1 MEGNNMNKINNLYT
15 VNEVSK
21 IFNRTPNLIYKEIK
35 KQKLQP
41 IGRPIRVHK
50 VAVQDYLV
58 RQHPEI
64 EHFFER
70 S

>member
-1 MEGNNMNKINNLYT
+1 MNNLNNLYT
-15 VNEVSK
+15 VREVSDLFHK
-21 IFNRTPNLIYKEIK
+21 TPNLIYKEIK
-35 KQKLQP
+35 KQKLRP
-41 IGRPIRVHK
+41 IGRPIRIHK

>member
-1 MEGNNMNKINNLYT
+1 MNNINNLYT
-15 VNEVSK
+15 VREVSNL
-21 IFNRTPNLIYKEIK
+21 FNKTPNLIYKEIK
-35 KQKLQP
+35 KHKLRP
-41 IGRPIRVHK
+41 IGRPIRIHK

-70 S
+70 N